1 MRIIAISTL
10 SQFWTKHRD
19 AEDALRAWYSEAKHA
34 KWRDPKDVRNRYH
47 SADILPGNRVVF
59 NIKGNQYRLVVKI
72 HYNTGVVYIRF
83 IGDHADYD
91 RINAETI

>member
-1 MRIIAISTL
+1 VRIVAISTL
-10 SQFWTKHRD
+10 SQFWTRHRD
-19 AEDALRAWYSEAKHA
+19 AEDALRAWYAEAKHA
-34 KWRDPKDVRNRYH
+34 QWRNPQDIRDRYH

-83 IGDHADYD
+83 IGAHADYD
-91 RINAETI
+91 RIDAEKI

>member
-1 MRIIAISTL
+1 MRVIAIKTL
-10 SQFWTKHRD
+10 SQFWARHRD
-19 AEDALRAWYSEAKHA
+19 AEPALRAWYAEAKSA
-34 KWRDPKDVRNRYH
+34 GWRHPQDILDRYH

-83 IGDHADYD
+83 IGAHAEYN
-91 RINAETI
+91 RIDAEKI